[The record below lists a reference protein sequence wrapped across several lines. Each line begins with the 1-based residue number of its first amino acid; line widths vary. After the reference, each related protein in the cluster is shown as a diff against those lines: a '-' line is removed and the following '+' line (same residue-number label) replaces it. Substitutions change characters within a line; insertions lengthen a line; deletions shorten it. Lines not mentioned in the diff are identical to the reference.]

1 MPSSRRPGGRAARQ
15 VGTMTIIGLILVVL
29 TIFALVGALPMWRHS
44 RSWGLLPSS
53 SLGLVLIIVV
63 IVFLTG

>member
-1 MPSSRRPGGRAARQ
+1 
-15 VGTMTIIGLILVVL
+15 MTIIGLILAVL
-29 TIFALVGALPMWRHS
+29 TILALVATLPMWRHS
-44 RSWGLLPSS
+44 RSWDLLPSS

>member
-1 MPSSRRPGGRAARQ
+1 MA
-15 VGTMTIIGLILVVL
+15 TIGLILAVL
-29 TIFALVGALPMWRHS
+29 TILALVAALPMWRHS

-53 SLGLVLIIVV
+53 SLGLVLVIVV

>member
-1 MPSSRRPGGRAARQ
+1 
-15 VGTMTIIGLILVVL
+15 VGTMTIIGLILAVL
-29 TIFALVGALPMWRHS
+29 TIVALIAALPMWRHS

-53 SLGLVLIIVV
+53 GLGLVLVIVV

>member
-1 MPSSRRPGGRAARQ
+1 
-15 VGTMTIIGLILVVL
+15 MTTIGLILAVFTV
-29 TIFALVGALPMWRHS
+29 FALVGALPMWRPS
-44 RSWGLLPSS
+44 SGWGLLPSS

>member
-1 MPSSRRPGGRAARQ
+1 
-15 VGTMTIIGLILVVL
+15 MTIIGLILVVL

-53 SLGLVLIIVV
+53 SLGLVMIIVV

>member
-1 MPSSRRPGGRAARQ
+1 M
-15 VGTMTIIGLILVVL
+15 MTIIGLSLAIL
-29 TIFALVGALPMWRHS
+29 TILALVAALPMWGHS

-53 SLGLVLIIVV
+53 SLGLVLVIVV

>member
-1 MPSSRRPGGRAARQ
+1 
-15 VGTMTIIGLILVVL
+15 MTIIGLSLAVL
-29 TIFALVGALPMWRHS
+29 TILALVAVLPMWRHS

-63 IVFLTG
+63 IVFLTS